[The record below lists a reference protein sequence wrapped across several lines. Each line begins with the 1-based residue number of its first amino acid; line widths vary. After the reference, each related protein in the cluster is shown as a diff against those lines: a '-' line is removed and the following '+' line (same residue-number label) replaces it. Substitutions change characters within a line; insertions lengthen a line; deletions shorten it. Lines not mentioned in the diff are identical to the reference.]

1 MNSILGK
8 EKYGNYTNIKNEKK
22 KMNKLL
28 FDLHTKE
35 NKIQDIICWKRI
47 SELKKQLLFN
57 I

>member
-1 MNSILGK
+1 
-8 EKYGNYTNIKNEKK
+8 
-22 KMNKLL
+22 MNKLL